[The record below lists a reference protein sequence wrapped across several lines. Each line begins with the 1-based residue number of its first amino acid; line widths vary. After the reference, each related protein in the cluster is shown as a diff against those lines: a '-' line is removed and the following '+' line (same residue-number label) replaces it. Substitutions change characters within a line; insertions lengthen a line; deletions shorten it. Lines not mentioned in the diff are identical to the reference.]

1 MFQNLNAAAGNAAY
15 TCVRVVQ
22 HTSFTTGQNVSEHYM
37 NKIPGKIR
45 SSQPENRHQLSGKIQ
60 FCVKHVPLWPALISH
75 SSVMVKIISP
85 PKNRKDW
92 IVHICG
98 PWRGQNIQP
107 ASICSVTFFQSLH
120 PFIPP
125 ASEMPCV
132 FSHKL
137 LTRRSF
143 SCCIC
148 TMSSGG
154 GQSFSFRQ
162 NGGQK
167 CGREGWFMKTVD
179 CLHHPILIVLSL
191 RWLDSEGWVFM
202 RTVNGS

>member
-60 FCVKHVPLWPALISH
+60 FCVKHVPLWPALLSH
-75 SSVMVKIISP
+75 SSVMVKIISQKT
-85 PKNRKDW
+85 PKGLDCSYLWSMKGTK
-92 IVHICG
+92 H
-98 PWRGQNIQP
+98 P
-107 ASICSVTFFQSLH
+107 ACLYLQSDIFPVSSPFH
-120 PFIPP
+120 PPP

-132 FSHKL
+132 FSHRL